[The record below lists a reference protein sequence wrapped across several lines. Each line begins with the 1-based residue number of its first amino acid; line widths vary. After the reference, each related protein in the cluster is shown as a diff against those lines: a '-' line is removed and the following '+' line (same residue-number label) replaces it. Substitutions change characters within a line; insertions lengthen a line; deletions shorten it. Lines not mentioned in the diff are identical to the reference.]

1 MPVLDVTA
9 VARELGAD
17 TPVPA
22 GVVRV
27 QYWSAPA
34 VPAVTID
41 GSQVRFSPTLEVA
54 ITDGAPVAQL
64 NVPATDANCYATV
77 TIEPTAPSTQMGR
90 YRSGPVLIPEDAT
103 SLADL
108 IPVDPATYQPTPTVP
123 TLDAL
128 IQQRIVELTRN
139 VY

>member
-27 QYWSAPA
+27 QYWSAPT
-34 VPAVTID
+34 VRAVTVD

-54 ITDGAPVAQL
+54 ITDGALAVQL
-64 NVPATDANCYATV
+64 NVPATDSTCYATV
-77 TIEPTAPSTQMGR
+77 TIEPTPPSTQMGR
-90 YRSGPVLIPEDAT
+90 YHSGPVSIPEDAA

-108 IPVDPATYQPTPTVP
+108 IPVDPATYQPAPTNP

-128 IQQRIVELTRN
+128 IAQRIVELTRN